1 MSSLVAQLAQGAS
14 LNSSLLVDRSRRKPS
29 ESYLFTGRDADLHDL
44 ESIHALGSNGLLQ
57 LASVDPEIG
66 AFEAALFSDA
76 SKETDRTLLPLQAIQ
91 DLDRNIASFLAR
103 LGPYLMEAPTGKVL
117 EWLVRRFRINEFN
130 VESLLSLFLPY
141 HESPHFAKMVT
152 ILHLKP
158 NTMWDFLIPF
168 QKAAQSVPRIALVK
182 EMLKNTEVTR
192 FITNLLPSALKAGSS
207 HRTLLAFNAAT
218 LHDYLA
224 HKKDLDDGTVAH
236 ILPALLEPLHKRSDA
251 PKDAVLGSYILL
263 AALSHKC
270 QFSAD
275 ALKTIVS
282 AMINSAKR
290 VSAKQFINAVV
301 SVVEAQDELQELPK
315 KHITTLLR
323 ISNLN
328 QELKVAVGWIG
339 IEKLLNPL
347 LGSLTQSLEDG
358 YPHSPDGPPTTLA
371 VKPDGEVVVARRL
384 LQHVHQRYPA
394 ILHVDNVSTTDEDLK
409 GSLEQLVLS
418 LFMNQSYSEDT
429 NKDHADMVIAA
440 TSADAKVRL
449 IATGRLVGTLRDKTL
464 SSTEEES
471 VRSALIARTQDTMP
485 MSLSPGNIAWSWSGD
500 LIEKSVPK
508 TGPGSYELLSGC
520 AEIWIAS
527 KADSIEKMATF
538 QYENGDANGR
548 LITSSRQ
555 TISLTMWTT
564 LVTKSF
570 AIPDG
575 HVRLLACIIARALLR
590 RLTGSHQVNTALK
603 IVQALDLDQLAE
615 SEDSAGNH
623 IDDAKLGR
631 TVAAKPNSKN
641 TLYWAQVSI
650 MTIAAEVPPPE
661 GVVVNWLSQRS
672 EPDISDDRDF
682 RYVSLMRTIYR
693 TATSSSV
700 AIMMNTFSVLFAT
713 IQDDALAFFV
723 GIWLTSV
730 DHAQEKL
737 ALGHC
742 VALLK
747 AFKASETPVDFQTVL
762 PSLLVA
768 LQSSELKHREYALLC
783 LALMAEGTQRKYER
797 VYAFD
802 AIYGSSAAQLLY
814 LSQDDLTKYLT
825 ALVAHREHFIHDPGY
840 VVVFHQDYL
849 SASKTDKRKVAD
861 HKHNVMCY
869 LASHINAAPSRV
881 QFQLLKTV
889 GNVVDEGK
897 AASLKSSVTTM
908 LSMSTTA
915 LQELY
920 GQGFDEYVC
929 LLASIFNV
937 NVVNDLNNDTDGLW
951 TTYCNLLTHLFK
963 SSPPFRQEHI
973 NQQLEQGLF
982 MPLLLERQL
991 DLCTSLLGLS
1001 TQDQD
1006 VHLTV
1011 TKLLTNILREPTLVV
1026 ELLKA
1031 LQPDPVDAPP
1041 ASKRLRMTSETSEDT
1056 LPQLTVLAE
1065 VLAAATLP
1073 GSLDIIIALVQTLN
1087 NVIQSSTTS
1096 DFVDVA
1102 FIEQSLMTA
1111 VANVADKVTE
1121 VPNLSPGAIRL
1132 EVVVDL
1138 IRTADNPQT
1147 FQQALLLMATL
1158 ARLSPESVLHNI
1170 MPVFTFMG
1178 SNVFH
1183 RDDTYS
1189 FTVVQKTIDNIVPV
1203 MVKSLKHSHTS
1214 RMELLLGS
1222 REFLRVFSDAANH
1235 IPRHRRTN
1243 FFVHLVNVLGPEDYL
1258 MPVCLLLIEK
1268 TANRVVRQNAEE
1280 AKSTFALP
1288 ISVLHHYDG
1297 ALQNSVLSE
1306 MILESQRLARR
1317 VTDPEN
1323 LEPTFMD
1330 DHLHEEHS
1338 TSVTTAF
1345 KRRAQ
1350 AVLSFVGFAVKA
1362 SSGSSGAGSDS
1373 SLVSLLVIM
1382 ATFKSGQGADARVD
1396 DINKVARSSL
1406 DRSLRVMSALDYIES
1421 TVGMLHSSEQMVQ
1434 IGALDLLAERLP
1446 QVSDHVR
1453 QTATNNLV
1461 KIIQRIK
1468 ELLTAH
1474 PGSAVAISGF
1484 RSLKTIGSGMC
1495 AGEES
1500 ALSDIVPLLLSAIRG
1515 RKMALYAVPAL
1526 SPLASRLGPR
1536 LMPFFREI
1544 VCQCVALLQEGLEDL
1559 SNDTTSVLHG
1569 LLTSLSPFWA
1579 ASEISQVVL
1588 LYMNQRKKDD
1598 SLAGFVKALTKR
1610 APEKI
1615 LIPTLPQIWSSLLK
1629 SSPSS
1634 PQDSYDMFFD
1644 IVKRSLRTSNKSVV
1658 QENLR
1663 SIFNMFLEAFDVV
1676 KPQGPL
1682 DSKAPIVSAF
1692 TELIVNLNEATF
1704 RPLFRRLYDWAFVG
1718 RSGIERRIT
1727 FCHVFSALLD
1737 YFKALMTPYMS
1748 FVLQEFIAYWKSTDE
1763 KDWTLWTCILG
1774 TVTKSM
1780 LHDDGAFWQDDKVKQ
1795 VYSPL
1800 VAQVPVCAL
1809 EDDESKV
1816 LLQDALSA
1824 LVDNAS
1830 DDIILKSINLD
1841 ILMHTRSEEVQT
1853 RLFALHCSK
1862 AIWHAHGGKL
1872 LGFVAETATFIA
1884 ECSEDEN
1891 DMARFYCS
1899 NQSAF
1904 MPRTVTQC
1912 TNCGAF
1918 TRRSLHHEEEYQSSV
1933 LLERLRTSNF
1943 PATDEE
1949 ISHIR
1954 HTILPTV
1961 SYDIFSIDSKVAS
1974 LHEVIRSMWEERE
1987 RLINVHKRYSNLVSL
2002 HRALPL
2008 EIWSEI
2014 FLYTLSSASSYN
2026 TLKASG
2032 PIWRLSHV
2040 CQRWRNIALSLH
2052 SSWSTINICF
2062 PEAAQHEGDVY
2073 RLEAVLQR
2081 SRQRL
2086 LNISLSDSI
2095 QSPGSN
2101 PSIQKRILDILLAE
2115 SYRWQELHLLC
2126 PSLETLCLPY
2136 EDGGDELAYTPITC
2150 SNMRKLDA
2158 PSVPVINA
2166 LTLPRLQEASIRP
2179 NPDTPH
2185 YDALHSFKQLLI
2197 RSNCVSTLTRL
2208 SLASVPLAA
2217 SPDCTL
2223 HSILSQT
2230 HSLAFLGL
2238 EVTVWDHDDETNFGD
2253 REQIVTIVKSLEV
2266 IPTKTVPFLPLL
2278 SSLIIRVGNHHDPS
2292 SLYYFG
2298 PVGSFASTVKARW
2311 KGDDTNGLARLKTCH
2326 FSVKAR
2332 HLMQKSVF
2340 REAQSL
2346 AVHPIFDEAER
2357 LIFNALV
2364 DDGMDLVIRVTSNL
2378 TKSDTGNRVVFAVSR

>member
-1 MSSLVAQLAQGAS
+1 MEGAS
-14 LNSSLLVDRSRRKPS
+14 STSRRATSAGSITQQLPSRRPFSSQPS

-192 FITNLLPSALKAGSS
+192 FITGLLPSALTGGSS

-224 HKKDLDDGTVAH
+224 HKKEIDDGTVAH

-270 QFSAD
+270 RFSAD

-301 SVVEAQDELQELPK
+301 SVVEAQDELQALPK
-315 KHITTLLR
+315 KNITTLLR

-328 QELKVAVGWIG
+328 EELKVAVGWIG

-347 LGSLTQSLEDG
+347 LGSLTQSLEEGGAVDFLETILTAS
-358 YPHSPDGPPTTLA
+358 SPKDTLVRLTGHLLTLA

-394 ILHVDNVSTTDEDLK
+394 ILHEAVDKVSTTDEALK

-471 VRSALIARTQDTMP
+471 VRSALIARTQDTDADVLEVLYAAP
-485 MSLSPGNIAWSWSGD
+485 TVVVPVLLADSAKYISELATLLSNSKPKRPVLKAHLTFLMTHFCPKAQTVMKDVFAKILFPLMLYSKPRQHSVELVWD

-527 KADSIEKMATF
+527 KADNNI
-538 QYENGDANGR
+538 
-548 LITSSRQ
+548 LSSNDF
-555 TISLTMWTT
+555 SHHVDD
-564 LVTKSF
+564 LVTKLR
-570 AIPDG
+570 DTNG

-590 RLTGSHQVNTALK
+590 RLTGSHQVNTAQK

-615 SEDSAGNH
+615 SRDSAGNVSADELRQH

-747 AFKASETPVDFQTVL
+747 AFKASETAVDFQTVL

-768 LQSSELKHREYALLC
+768 LQSSELK
-783 LALMAEGTQRKYER
+783 TQRIR
-797 VYAFD
+797 A
-802 AIYGSSAAQLLY
+802 ALSSPYGGRHTAQIRESLLY

-908 LSMSTTA
+908 LSKSTTV

-920 GQGFDEYVC
+920 GQRFDEYVC

-937 NVVNDLNNDTDGLW
+937 TVANDLNNDTEGLW
-951 TTYCNLLTHLFK
+951 ATYCNLLTHLFK
-963 SSPPFRQEHI
+963 SSHHSAKNI
-973 NQQLEQGLF
+973 LTQQLEQGLF

-1026 ELLKA
+1026 ELLKT

-1041 ASKRLRMTSETSEDT
+1041 ASKRPRMTSETSEDT

-1406 DRSLRVMSALDYIES
+1406 DRTLRVMSALDYIES

-1468 ELLTAH
+1468 ELLAAH

-1515 RKMALYAVPAL
+1515 RKMAPYAVPAL

-1544 VCQCVALLQEGLEDL
+1544 VGQCVALLQEGLEDL

-1588 LYMNQRKKDD
+1588 LYINQRKKDD

-1676 KPQGPL
+1676 KLQGPL
-1682 DSKAPIVSAF
+1682 DSKAAIVSAF

-1718 RSGIERRIT
+1718 GSGIERRIT

-1763 KDWTLWTCILG
+1763 EDWTLWTCILG

-1830 DDIILKSINLD
+1830 DDIILKSLNLD

-1891 DMARFYCS
+1891 DMVCREAL
-1899 NQSAF
+1899 NLKTA
-1904 MPRTVTQC
+1904 VE
-1912 TNCGAF
+1912 NVAG
-1918 TRRSLHHEEEYQSSV
+1918 
-1933 LLERLRTSNF
+1933 
-1943 PATDEE
+1943 
-1949 ISHIR
+1949 
-1954 HTILPTV
+1954 
-1961 SYDIFSIDSKVAS
+1961 SI
-1974 LHEVIRSMWEERE
+1974 
-1987 RLINVHKRYSNLVSL
+1987 
-2002 HRALPL
+2002 
-2008 EIWSEI
+2008 
-2014 FLYTLSSASSYN
+2014 
-2026 TLKASG
+2026 
-2032 PIWRLSHV
+2032 
-2040 CQRWRNIALSLH
+2040 
-2052 SSWSTINICF
+2052 
-2062 PEAAQHEGDVY
+2062 
-2073 RLEAVLQR
+2073 
-2081 SRQRL
+2081 
-2086 LNISLSDSI
+2086 
-2095 QSPGSN
+2095 
-2101 PSIQKRILDILLAE
+2101 
-2115 SYRWQELHLLC
+2115 
-2126 PSLETLCLPY
+2126 
-2136 EDGGDELAYTPITC
+2136 
-2150 SNMRKLDA
+2150 
-2158 PSVPVINA
+2158 
-2166 LTLPRLQEASIRP
+2166 
-2179 NPDTPH
+2179 
-2185 YDALHSFKQLLI
+2185 
-2197 RSNCVSTLTRL
+2197 
-2208 SLASVPLAA
+2208 
-2217 SPDCTL
+2217 
-2223 HSILSQT
+2223 
-2230 HSLAFLGL
+2230 
-2238 EVTVWDHDDETNFGD
+2238 
-2253 REQIVTIVKSLEV
+2253 
-2266 IPTKTVPFLPLL
+2266 
-2278 SSLIIRVGNHHDPS
+2278 
-2292 SLYYFG
+2292 
-2298 PVGSFASTVKARW
+2298 
-2311 KGDDTNGLARLKTCH
+2311 NGL
-2326 FSVKAR
+2326 
-2332 HLMQKSVF
+2332 
-2340 REAQSL
+2340 
-2346 AVHPIFDEAER
+2346 
-2357 LIFNALV
+2357 
-2364 DDGMDLVIRVTSNL
+2364 
-2378 TKSDTGNRVVFAVSR
+2378 